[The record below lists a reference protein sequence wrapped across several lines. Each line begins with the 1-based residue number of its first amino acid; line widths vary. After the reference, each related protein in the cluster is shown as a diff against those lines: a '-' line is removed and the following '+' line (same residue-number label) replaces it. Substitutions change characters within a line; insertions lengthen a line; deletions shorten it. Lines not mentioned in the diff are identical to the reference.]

1 MQSFLELQDAY
12 ALYDA
17 YGGPFDEEILDD
29 ETKIEEVIATRDVC
43 SKASHPQNES
53 NEMVKDANSL
63 EDEKIEKSKNFEARK
78 QKEKNDNDKFVRV
91 LDFVCRFDYEKYT
104 E

>member
-29 ETKIEEVIATRDVC
+29 ETKIEEVIATRDV
-43 SKASHPQNES
+43 P
-53 NEMVKDANSL
+53 M
-63 EDEKIEKSKNFEARK
+63 
-78 QKEKNDNDKFVRV
+78 
-91 LDFVCRFDYEKYT
+91 
-104 E
+104 

>member
-53 NEMVKDANSL
+53 NEW
-63 EDEKIEKSKNFEARK
+63 
-78 QKEKNDNDKFVRV
+78 
-91 LDFVCRFDYEKYT
+91 
-104 E
+104 